1 MSNLEDTVDAATQ
14 WVEEREASCQTEED
28 MMVDSFSQTLHM
40 GGLMAEQEEE
50 EEEELGHDEGTQT
63 MLSDSVTLAL
73 AILANRSEYHPSNC
87 LISDWPL
94 ALRISICHMFPSPGC
109 CMGSTP
115 SSPSPS
121 CSPAS
126 APPPWQGLPPR
137 QAADR
142 VEHLCRSLARSP
154 TETRGLSCDASA
166 SQSRPPLPAANPEG
180 ADP

>member
-40 GGLMAEQEEE
+40 GGLMAEQEEEE

-126 APPPWQGLPPR
+126 APPPWQGLPPG
-137 QAADR
+137 AAPWHGTRPRGSSGWSDATI
-142 VEHLCRSLARSP
+142 SLFYRH
-154 TETRGLSCDASA
+154 
-166 SQSRPPLPAANPEG
+166 
-180 ADP
+180 